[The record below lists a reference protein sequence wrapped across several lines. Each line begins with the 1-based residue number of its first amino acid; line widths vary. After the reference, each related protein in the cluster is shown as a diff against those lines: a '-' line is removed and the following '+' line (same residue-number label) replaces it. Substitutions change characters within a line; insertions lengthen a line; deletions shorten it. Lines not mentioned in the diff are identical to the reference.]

1 MHEIRELMSRIKVL
15 LICILYFL
23 NVSLCAQTVSG
34 TFYNVSPQMV
44 YLNAYTG
51 LYMETVDSVMMSED
65 GRVEFDNVGH
75 KGMYQIE
82 TESGLYFDFLCDDEP
97 VAFVLKNE
105 NNVVSVEFIRSWL
118 NNDWHKYKNERAS
131 YDEKQQ
137 VLKQVL
143 RNYDSNTSFYKEA
156 KYEFEKNQTD
166 FKNFTDSLISHGNY
180 ASKLISVDRPPFINT
195 DDSFTKQREDM
206 KTAFFEMVDFTDTTL
221 IPTNV
226 LTTKVIDYLSILQFQ
241 GQTPSEQ
248 EFSVILGIDNVMN
261 LASVSYPMYRF
272 VFEYLMI
279 GFHELGFNAYLD
291 YLMRMPYVEQLDA
304 DDVELEEIYDLA
316 EKYSRVKIGIK
327 APEITGVD
335 INNVEFGLYD
345 IDNDYVI
352 LLFWSYSCAHCREIM
367 KEMKYFLK
375 ENTDFTFLSVCVNGE
390 RKDIKKLIRKN
401 GLKGYF
407 YHDGLSWNSPV
418 VNAYAVTATPSIF
431 IIDKDKKIVAKPFG
445 FEEINDF
452 VNSIR

>member
-1 MHEIRELMSRIKVL
+1 MHEIKELMSRIKVL

-34 TFYNVSPQMV
+34 TFYNVPPQMV

-105 NNVVSVEFIRSWL
+105 NNVVSVEFIRSRL

-137 VLKQVL
+137 LLKHVL

-272 VFEYLMI
+272 VFE
-279 GFHELGFNAYLD
+279 
-291 YLMRMPYVEQLDA
+291 
-304 DDVELEEIYDLA
+304 LA

-335 INNVEFGLYD
+335 INNVEFDLYD